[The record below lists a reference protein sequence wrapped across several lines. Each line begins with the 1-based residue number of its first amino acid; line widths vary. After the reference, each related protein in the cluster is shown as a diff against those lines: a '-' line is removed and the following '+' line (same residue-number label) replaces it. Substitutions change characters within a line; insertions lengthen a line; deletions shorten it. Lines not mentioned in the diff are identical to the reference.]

1 MRKLVDFSESDE
13 LISEVRADDEAEP
26 ELTDLPQVRVVS

>member
-13 LISEVRADDEAEP
+13 LISEVITELEAD

>member
-13 LISEVRADDEAEP
+13 LISEVKTELEA
-26 ELTDLPQVRVVS
+26 ELTDLTQVRADS

>member
-13 LISEVRADDEAEP
+13 LISEVRTDDEP